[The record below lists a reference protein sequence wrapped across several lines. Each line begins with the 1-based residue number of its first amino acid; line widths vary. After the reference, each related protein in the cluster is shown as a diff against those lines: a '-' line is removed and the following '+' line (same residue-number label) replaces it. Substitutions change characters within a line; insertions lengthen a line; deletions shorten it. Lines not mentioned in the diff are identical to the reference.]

1 MEDLDFVTAPEKK
14 AVYDRDVAR
23 AFFQSCGT
31 ALRAA
36 RGTVLFAEQAPGDKM
51 YFLAGGE
58 ITVSA
63 GGKTIDV
70 IRDGEIIGEMSAI
83 TGAPRTATA
92 TARTDCV
99 LIGLARDQFFEAL
112 RKQPEF
118 ALMLMRMMLSRI
130 RLAVSMLRVRGG
142 PAADGS
148 GNTARVLD
156 ERLLKSIASSAPPSA
171 HSRFPQGRAIIV
183 EGSTGTVM
191 YVVLDGS
198 VSVAVKGKTV
208 ETIGKGGVFGE
219 MALVDEGP
227 RAASATAAGD
237 CTLLAIDRNAF
248 TSLVKSNPA
257 FGTELL
263 KTLCER
269 LRYLNAQRR

>member
-14 AVYDRDVAR
+14 TVYDRDIAR

-31 ALRAA
+31 PLTATK
-36 RGTVLFAEQAPGDKM
+36 GTALFAEQTSGDKM
-51 YFLAGGE
+51 YYLAGGE
-58 ITVSA
+58 ITVSV

-83 TGAPRTATA
+83 SGAPRTATA
-92 TARTDCV
+92 LARTDCV
-99 LIGLARDQFFEAL
+99 LIGLAREQFFETL
-112 RKQPEF
+112 QKQPEF

-142 PAADGS
+142 PAAES
-148 GNTARVLD
+148 PGNAARMLD
-156 ERLLKSIASSAPPSA
+156 DKLLKAVAA
-171 HSRFPQGRAIIV
+171 AARQGTRTQFPKGRAIIV

-191 YVVLDGS
+191 YVVLEGS
-198 VSVAVKGKTV
+198 VSVAIKGKTV

-227 RAASATAAGD
+227 RAASANAASD
-237 CTLLAIDRNAF
+237 CTLLAIDRAAF
-248 TSLVKSNPA
+248 TELVGTNPA
-257 FGTELL
+257 FGAELL
-263 KTLCER
+263 KNFAER